1 MKTFNWNI
9 RKNEILKKKR
19 KVSFEKVMDAMINGK
34 ILDVIKHPNS
44 EKYPDQKIFVVD
56 IDDYCYLIP
65 FVENDEEIFLKTI
78 FPSRK
83 YTKIYEDGN
92 S

>member
-1 MKTFNWNI
+1 
-9 RKNEILKKKR
+9 
-19 KVSFEKVMDAMINGK
+19 MDAMMNGK

-65 FVENDEEIFLKTI
+65 FVENDEEIFLKKI

-83 YTKIYEDGN
+83 YYKIYKDGKN
-92 S
+92 HEG